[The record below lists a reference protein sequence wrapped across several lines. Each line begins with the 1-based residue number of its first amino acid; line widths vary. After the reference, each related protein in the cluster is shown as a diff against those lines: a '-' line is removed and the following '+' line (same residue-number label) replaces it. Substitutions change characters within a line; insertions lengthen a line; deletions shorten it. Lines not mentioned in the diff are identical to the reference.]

1 MKFEK
6 GHIYH
11 IYNQGNN
18 RQTLFFNRGN
28 YSFFLNKI
36 KTFIFPYA
44 DIIAWCLMSNHFH
57 LMVVVNDVE
66 VELGNSHGV
75 TQSDTVTITQT
86 QIQPQSD
93 TVTITQTQPQPQSN
107 ASTKHRSFNDSIG
120 IMLRS
125 YTRAIN
131 KQENRTGKL
140 FREQTKA
147 ECADCHDGLSP
158 SFISSDGVTE
168 INITQSEN
176 QYPQRLFEYIH
187 NNPVKANIVDRAID
201 YEFSSAMDYASL
213 RNGDLINI
221 DVASKYIDF

>member
-6 GHIYH
+6 GHIYR

-36 KTFIFPYA
+36 RTFVFPYA
-44 DIIAWCLMSNHFH
+44 DIIAWCLMPNHFH

-66 VELGNSHGV
+66 IELGNSHGV

-86 QIQPQSD
+86 QSE
-93 TVTITQTQPQPQSN
+93 
-107 ASTKHRSFNDSIG
+107 AGTKHRSFNDSIG

-147 ECADCHDGLSP
+147 ECANCHDGLSP
-158 SFISSDGVTE
+158 SFINSDGVTE
-168 INITQSEN
+168 INITQPEK

-201 YEFSSAMDYASL
+201 YEFSSALDYAGL
-213 RNGDLINI
+213 RNGNLINI